1 MQRPSQTESIQR
13 YSGEFSDLNLLQK
26 NPTNQKKFFPPQKKI
41 AKHDQSKELLESWL
55 NKVLKIQIT
64 DGRVL
69 IGTFLCTDRDLNI
82 ILGSCLEYVNEDKGK
97 YCSFSLRIAAA
108 SFQSSDLKRSKP
120 FSLSPNPQTDS
131 TEEEPRSLG
140 LVMVPGKHVLSIS
153 VDVQTDD
160 V

>member
-1 MQRPSQTESIQR
+1 MSHDAATEANGIDSKVTNFANRPFK
-13 YSGEFSDLNLLQK
+13 SGPNKLVTQIFLFNEL
-26 NPTNQKKFFPPQKKI
+26 KI
-41 AKHDQSKELLESWL
+41 AKHDRSKELLESWL

-82 ILGSCLEYVNEDKGK
+82 ILGSCLEYVNDDKGK
-97 YCSFSLRIAAA
+97 YCEFIFDHPNA
-108 SFQSSDLKRSKP
+108 QTV
-120 FSLSPNPQTDS
+120 SPDPQTGS

-140 LVMVPGKHVLSIS
+140 LVMVPGKHVVSIG